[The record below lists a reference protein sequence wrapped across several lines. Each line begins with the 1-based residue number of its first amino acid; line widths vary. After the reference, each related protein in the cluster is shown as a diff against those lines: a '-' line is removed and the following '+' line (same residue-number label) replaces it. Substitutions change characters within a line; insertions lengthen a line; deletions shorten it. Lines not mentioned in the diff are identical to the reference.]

1 MLPLG
6 TGRDHEGHDG
16 DLDRAKRPN
25 RYRIYPM
32 KIAISGKGG
41 TGKTFVAGSLA
52 RAFSEDGYR
61 TLALDADTSPNLGL
75 TLGISPDELRAV
87 TPLSENRDM
96 IGAKT
101 GTDYPGVY
109 RLSFEVDDIVR
120 DAVIPTPAGPGL
132 IVMGTVRSMGG
143 GCACPAHSL
152 VREVMRHL
160 IVDRT
165 EVIIMDME
173 AGVEHL
179 GRGTAGSVDMM
190 LVITDATVR
199 ALDAARSIV
208 SLARQGGIPRLGLV
222 GNRVRDLHQEDIIRA
237 AARRMAIPV
246 DGMIPYDQAVADA
259 EVDSPATSVLH
270 DSPSR
275 KEIDRIKKR
284 ILDRRLDDERMVAG
298 G

>member
-1 MLPLG
+1 
-6 TGRDHEGHDG
+6 
-16 DLDRAKRPN
+16 
-25 RYRIYPM
+25 M

-41 TGKTFVAGSLA
+41 TGKTFIAGSLA
-52 RAFSEDGYR
+52 CAFSQDGYR

-75 TLGISPDELRAV
+75 TLGLSTDELRSI
-87 TPLSENRDM
+87 TPLSENGDI

-109 RLSFEVDDIVR
+109 RLSFGVDDIVR

-132 IVMGTVRSMGG
+132 IVMGTVRSMGS
-143 GCACPAHSL
+143 GCSCPAHSL

-160 IVDRT
+160 LVDRA
-165 EVIIMDME
+165 EVVIMDME

-199 ALDAARSIV
+199 SLDAARSIV
-208 SLARQGGIPRLGLV
+208 CLARQGDIPVLGLV
-222 GNRVRDLHQEDIIRA
+222 GNRVRDVRQEEIIRD

-246 DGMIPYDQAVADA
+246 EGMIPYDQTVADA
-259 EVDSPATSVLH
+259 EVDNPGTSVFH

-275 KEIDRIKKR
+275 KEVERIRKR
-284 ILDRRLDDERMVAG
+284 LLDKPRKDDPFAKG

>member
-1 MLPLG
+1 
-6 TGRDHEGHDG
+6 
-16 DLDRAKRPN
+16 
-25 RYRIYPM
+25 M